1 MDFVLADSQD
11 FERAALGEVVVIT
24 TDNGERVRALVRLD
38 HFVDTYLFVGR
49 YVDSRVL
56 IHADETKSA
65 VAEYRRLQSEREGI
79 LVTFALIFIVVAL
92 FSLLAA
98 VWIAL
103 LFASRLVDPDST
115 LVQAAGRAREGE

>member
-92 FSLLAA
+92 FSPLAA